1 MTKSPNRSLHFSW
14 ATGIILQV
22 PNPLFEIFWDGCVL
36 AFRMIQILER
46 EYSAFMI
53 RKGIPQWDSGQCPTV
68 TKSISVSVAKYMN
81 IHTK

>member
-1 MTKSPNRSLHFSW
+1 MFQNVK
-14 ATGIILQV
+14 V
-22 PNPLFEIFWDGCVL
+22 
-36 AFRMIQILER
+36 QILER